1 MHTLPTLTAAAEH
14 GLRIMA
20 MLYLTPILPLG
31 PVSYMCG
38 TTSMALSNFLMA
50 KIASLPLMLLY
61 AFIGASAGAL
71 VGKLDKDGPA
81 GDELKDIEQNRS
93 LIVSG
98 ILLSFVMI
106 ACITHYIKKE
116 LNTVSCGVV
125 HALGSLTIL
134 VLSLS
139 PLTLMHILS
148 LLQILDRQKKHKPGE
163 TKQSGDDVEANE
175 EAAIEMGATQTAP
188 RQRVRLV

>member
-1 MHTLPTLTAAAEH
+1 MTAAAEH

-38 TTSMALSNFLMA
+38 TTSMALSSFVTA

-71 VGKLDKDGPA
+71 IKSKSSSKDGPA
-81 GDELKDIEQNRS
+81 KDEMKEIEGNRF

-98 ILLSFVMI
+98 ILMSFVMI
-106 ACITHYIKKE
+106 ACITHNIKKE
-116 LNTVSCGVV
+116 LN
-125 HALGSLTIL
+125 
-134 VLSLS
+134 
-139 PLTLMHILS
+139 
-148 LLQILDRQKKHKPGE
+148 K
-163 TKQSGDDVEANE
+163 
-175 EAAIEMGATQTAP
+175 
-188 RQRVRLV
+188 VRAVR

>member
-1 MHTLPTLTAAAEH
+1 MLSLAAAEH

-38 TTSMALSNFLMA
+38 TTSMALSSFVIA

-61 AFIGASAGAL
+61 VFIGASTGAL
-71 VGKLDKDGPA
+71 IGQSSSDSAAQVKN
-81 GDELKDIEQNRS
+81 IEENET

-116 LNTVSCGVV
+116 LNKVRRVSEVW
-125 HALGSLTIL
+125 
-134 VLSLS
+134 
-139 PLTLMHILS
+139 
-148 LLQILDRQKKHKPGE
+148 
-163 TKQSGDDVEANE
+163 
-175 EAAIEMGATQTAP
+175 
-188 RQRVRLV
+188 

>member
-1 MHTLPTLTAAAEH
+1 MTAAAEH

-38 TTSMALSNFLMA
+38 TTSMALSSFLMA

-71 VGKLDKDGPA
+71 VGKGGKDGPA
-81 GDELKDIEQNRS
+81 GDELKDIEENRS

-116 LNTVSCGVV
+116 LNTVRCGVV
-125 HALGSLTIL
+125 HVLERFTTCI
-134 VLSLS
+134 LSLS
-139 PLTLMHILS
+139 PLTHTL
-148 LLQILDRQKKHKPGE
+148 
-163 TKQSGDDVEANE
+163 
-175 EAAIEMGATQTAP
+175 
-188 RQRVRLV
+188 

>member
-1 MHTLPTLTAAAEH
+1 MIAAAEH

-71 VGKLDKDGPA
+71 VGKSGKDGGPA
-81 GDELKDIEQNRS
+81 GDELKDIEQNS
-93 LIVSG
+93 TLIVSG
-98 ILLSFVMI
+98 ILMSFVMI

-116 LNTVSCGVV
+116 LNTVRRVV
-125 HALGSLTIL
+125 VYVLERLTSFD
-134 VLSLS
+134 LSLS
-139 PLTLMHILS
+139 PLTRILS
-148 LLQILDRQKKHKPGE
+148 SFDADSGPSKE
-163 TKQSGDDVEANE
+163 T
-175 EAAIEMGATQTAP
+175 
-188 RQRVRLV
+188 

>member
-1 MHTLPTLTAAAEH
+1 MTAAAEH

-71 VGKLDKDGPA
+71 VGKSDKDGPA
-81 GDELKDIEQNRS
+81 GDELKDIEQNS
-93 LIVSG
+93 TLIVSG
-98 ILLSFVMI
+98 ILMSFVMI

-116 LNTVSCGVV
+116 LNTVRHVV
-125 HALGSLTIL
+125 VY
-134 VLSLS
+134 VLEPFTTFHVSLS
-139 PLTLMHILS
+139 PLTHTYFSS

-163 TKQSGDDVEANE
+163 TVQSDDDVEANE

-188 RQRVRLV
+188 RQRLRVV

>member
-1 MHTLPTLTAAAEH
+1 VVAVLWRIILLTPVDQLSIHTTIAAAEH

-71 VGKLDKDGPA
+71 VGKSDKDGGPA
-81 GDELKDIEQNRS
+81 GDELKDIEQNS
-93 LIVSG
+93 TLIVSG
-98 ILLSFVMI
+98 ILMSFVMI

-116 LNTVSCGVV
+116 LNTVRCDVV
-125 HALGSLTIL
+125 HVRSLLYL
-134 VLSLS
+134 VLVAAHTRTFSFNADS
-139 PLTLMHILS
+139 RS
-148 LLQILDRQKKHKPGE
+148 AKE
-163 TKQSGDDVEANE
+163 T
-175 EAAIEMGATQTAP
+175 
-188 RQRVRLV
+188 

>member
-1 MHTLPTLTAAAEH
+1 MIAAAEH

-71 VGKLDKDGPA
+71 VGKSGKDGPA
-81 GDELKDIEQNRS
+81 GDELKDIEQNQT

-116 LNTVSCGVV
+116 LNTVRRGVV
-125 HALGSLTIL
+125 L
-134 VLSLS
+134 VLELFTA
-139 PLTLMHILS
+139 LLLS
-148 LLQILDRQKKHKPGE
+148 LRPLLTHTPFPPL
-163 TKQSGDDVEANE
+163 
-175 EAAIEMGATQTAP
+175 M
-188 RQRVRLV
+188 

>member
-1 MHTLPTLTAAAEH
+1 MTAAAEH

-71 VGKLDKDGPA
+71 VGKSGKDGGPA
-81 GDELKDIEQNRS
+81 GDELKDIEQNRT

-98 ILLSFVMI
+98 ILMSFVMI

-116 LNTVSCGVV
+116 LNTVRCGVV
-125 HALGSLTIL
+125 Y
-134 VLSLS
+134 VLARSIPFTS
-139 PLTLMHILS
+139 PCH
-148 LLQILDRQKKHKPGE
+148 R
-163 TKQSGDDVEANE
+163 
-175 EAAIEMGATQTAP
+175 
-188 RQRVRLV
+188 

>member
-1 MHTLPTLTAAAEH
+1 MTAAAEH

-38 TTSMALSNFLMA
+38 TTSMALSSFITA

-71 VGKLDKDGPA
+71 VGKSSKDGA
-81 GDELKDIEQNRS
+81 NGDELKDIEGNRF

-98 ILLSFVMI
+98 ILMSFVMI
-106 ACITHYIKKE
+106 ACITHHIKKE
-116 LNTVSCGVV
+116 LNKVRRGVDVHVLERFTNFFSC
-125 HALGSLTIL
+125 HC
-134 VLSLS
+134 
-139 PLTLMHILS
+139 HC
-148 LLQILDRQKKHKPGE
+148 
-163 TKQSGDDVEANE
+163 
-175 EAAIEMGATQTAP
+175 
-188 RQRVRLV
+188 

>member
-1 MHTLPTLTAAAEH
+1 MIAAAEH

-71 VGKLDKDGPA
+71 VGKSGKDGGPA
-81 GDELKDIEQNRS
+81 GDELKDIEQNQT

-98 ILLSFVMI
+98 ILMSFVMI

-116 LNTVSCGVV
+116 LNTVRRGVILLLE
-125 HALGSLTIL
+125 HFTTIR
-134 VLSLS
+134 LSLS
-139 PLTLMHILS
+139 LLLTH
-148 LLQILDRQKKHKPGE
+148 
-163 TKQSGDDVEANE
+163 
-175 EAAIEMGATQTAP
+175 AP
-188 RQRVRLV
+188 FLH